1 MSLHVKYRYSCQI
14 LMKVVFPRQIF
25 EKCSFINCHENLFSG
40 SRVVICTHTHA
51 HIHTHT
57 HTQRHTH
64 TRARARS
71 RSQRRTKGWAGGQT
85 EMTKLIV
92 AFSNFANPPKKTHFR
107 TYLQMNCL
115 LCFGVVDPPL
125 KFVPALLILSLYC
138 DNDKRSKT
146 ILEKGRAVLVLF
158 QINIRPTKN
167 KINKGLS

>member
-1 MSLHVKYRYSCQI
+1 
-14 LMKVVFPRQIF
+14 
-25 EKCSFINCHENLFSG
+25 
-40 SRVVICTHTHA
+40 
-51 HIHTHT
+51 
-57 HTQRHTH
+57 
-64 TRARARS
+64 
-71 RSQRRTKGWAGGQT
+71 
-85 EMTKLIV
+85 
-92 AFSNFANPPKKTHFR
+92 
-107 TYLQMNCL
+107 MNCL